1 MFFAFNENPYSW
13 GGMKMQA
20 HVDVMEALEL
30 TGGNNDT
37 VEEMKLW
44 LLKQKQTQQWNS
56 PVATA
61 DAVYALLM
69 KGVNPVSYTHLDV
82 YKRQVFVLKFIWP
95 RLAMRLKKNSK
106 RQLCSFVMR
115 PSVYTPV
122 IVELTL

>member
-69 KGVNPVSYTHLDV
+69 KGRKPARQSGRRAYCHC
-82 YKRQVFVLKFIWP
+82 KRGAGNCL
-95 RLAMRLKKNSK
+95 SK
-106 RQLCSFVMR
+106 QDYRTGTGLYQTL
-115 PSVYTPV
+115 VYTEECSGRP
-122 IVELTL
+122 